1 MAPTPLEAGQVVS
14 IQSNA
19 YRRHLAEWIA
29 QWEGIFRGTTRL
41 QDFPGVP
48 ARRNTRHLA
57 GEVGKA
63 HSTTLG
69 TTTTHGSCDSTK
81 RGKRKAAAGTAAGTA
96 ADAALEGDTSGD
108 VGPEE
113 PLSEYEQQRLTR
125 IARNNSVMVSLG
137 IDSFPTRDLARG
149 GAPASR
155 PVPVAFPH
163 KGLAA

>member
-81 RGKRKAAAGTAAGTA
+81 RGKRKAAAGIA
-96 ADAALEGDTSGD
+96 ADAALEGVT
-108 VGPEE
+108 PAEM
-113 PLSEYEQQRLTR
+113 LAQRSHCQSMSNSDSHGLRETTR
-125 IARNNSVMVSLG
+125 
-137 IDSFPTRDLARG
+137 
-149 GAPASR
+149 
-155 PVPVAFPH
+155 
-163 KGLAA
+163 